1 MAKESSPAL
10 QWAPPSPGQGST
22 HHSSRQN
29 SSLHGTCT
37 YDTPQRAWSAT
48 PQTQQGLT
56 RPRPSS
62 THSPCWPDPCGM
74 KARGDAHTPGGSA
87 LCQLTTCMLML
98 APSCSMSSSP
108 RATHA
113 ALVLA
118 CASPQ

>member
-1 MAKESSPAL
+1 MIDPRE
-10 QWAPPSPGQGST
+10 PGQQPRDPAGA
-22 HHSSRQN
+22 HQAL
-29 SSLHGTCT
+29 SL
-37 YDTPQRAWSAT
+37 
-48 PQTQQGLT
+48 
-56 RPRPSS
+56 PSG

-74 KARGDAHTPGGSA
+74 KAKGDAHSPGGCA

-108 RATHA
+108 RATHV